1 MLDALRHVIEAHG
14 GLKDWNKHKALSVDL
29 VVGGMLWGLK
39 GQAGKLERTNVTG
52 SARNGRPISL
62 WDPTIGARGSLPI
75 GSPSRMRKERSS
87 KS

>member
-1 MLDALRHVIEAHG
+1 MLDTLRRVIEAYG
-14 GLKDWNKHKALSVDL
+14 GLERWNQYRTLTVDL

-62 WDPTIGARGSLPI
+62 WDPTIGVQGSAPI
-75 GSPSRMRKERSS
+75 ASPSRMRKERSS